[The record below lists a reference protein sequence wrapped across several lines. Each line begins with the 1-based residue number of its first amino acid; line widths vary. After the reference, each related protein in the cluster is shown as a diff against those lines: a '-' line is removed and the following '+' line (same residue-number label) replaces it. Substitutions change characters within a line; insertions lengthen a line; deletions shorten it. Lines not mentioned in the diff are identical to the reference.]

1 VRAPQILHELGQ
13 SLWLDN
19 ISRDL
24 LDSGKLEYYIRE
36 FSITGLTSNP
46 TIFERAF
53 KTSTGYDT
61 AILREALRGKSAE
74 SNTTSSKLIT
84 R

>member
-1 VRAPQILHELGQ
+1 MRATRLLHELGQ

-19 ISRDL
+19 ISRNL
-24 LDSGKLEYYIRE
+24 LDRCKLDYYIRE

-61 AILREALRGKSAE
+61 AILQEALKGKSSE
-74 SNTTSSKLIT
+74 GNTASSKLIT

>member
-1 VRAPQILHELGQ
+1 MRATRIQHELGQ
-13 SLWLDN
+13 SPWLDN

-24 LDSGKLEYYIRE
+24 LDSGKLECYIRE

-46 TIFERAF
+46 TIFEHTF

-61 AILREALRGKSAE
+61 AFLREALKGKSAE
-74 SNTTSSKLIT
+74 GNTASSKLIT
-84 R
+84 S